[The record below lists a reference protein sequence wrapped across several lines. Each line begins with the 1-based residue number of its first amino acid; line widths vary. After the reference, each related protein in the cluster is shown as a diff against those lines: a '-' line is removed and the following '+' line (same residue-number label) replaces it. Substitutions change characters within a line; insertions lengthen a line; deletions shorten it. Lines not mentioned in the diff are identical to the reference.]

1 MNDQKA
7 VQKFLNEGGIS
18 EESFLAGCD
27 HVRKEIESKLAE
39 AVKYLKRIA
48 TNFDC
53 SAGRDCESRQEYKC
67 ESCIAREALEKIEGK
82 EKQ

>member
-27 HVRKEIESKLAE
+27 HVRKELESKLAE
-39 AVKYLKRIA
+39 VERKLGILARETVKAYQWRRAPDGTALVV
-48 TNFDC
+48 
-53 SAGRDCESRQEYKC
+53 
-67 ESCIAREALEKIEGK
+67 AREALEKIDGK